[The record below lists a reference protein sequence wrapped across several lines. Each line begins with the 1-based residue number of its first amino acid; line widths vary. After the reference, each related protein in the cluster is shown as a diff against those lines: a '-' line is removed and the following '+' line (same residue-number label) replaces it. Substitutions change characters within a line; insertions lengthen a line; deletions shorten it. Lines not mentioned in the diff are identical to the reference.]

1 MLTTRLATGRP
12 TIVVRVADA
21 KSGVDPL
28 SLLLLYKNE
37 QIGAVRFDPKTGVAV
52 FPIPKDS
59 QPLFARPRVHAHRGR
74 GLPGDE
80 ERLHPGDEAMP
91 NTRFLG
97 ARFSVVAR
105 PVATWIAPTKG
116 ACVRGRAELQVHA
129 SSPAAISSVGIFDG
143 KRQIARVRRSDQG
156 IYRATWRAGGARK
169 GRHQLTAIVSDTAGR
184 ESEAL
189 RVVRVC

>member
-1 MLTTRLATGRP
+1 MR
-12 TIVVRVADA
+12 IVASDFQET
-21 KSGVDPL
+21 
-28 SLLLLYKNE
+28 KNVSTE
-37 QIGAVRFDPKTGVAV
+37 
-52 FPIPKDS
+52 
-59 QPLFARPRVHAHRGR
+59 
-74 GLPGDE
+74 
-80 ERLHPGDEAMP
+80 GDEAMP

-116 ACVRGRAELQVHA
+116 ACVRGRADLQVHA

-156 IYRATWRAGGARK
+156 IYKATWRVGGARK